1 MNISAKSELLKRFSS
16 APHADGLKTAIEG
29 VFALGGMID
38 SAKKQAADDPN
49 LTATGRAAYVAKV
62 AVDNVKPLLEV
73 TKAARK
79 MVRFNADRKA
89 YLKPAT
95 PPRDDIVGELKR
107 AELRA
112 FIRSQDLKDRFVLA
126 AEHPDAVLDAP
137 AALSGLPQDRYEAI
151 KQDFIRSK
159 FGVEIAEIETLD
171 DDLAVVRAAH
181 DIVINEF
188 RKNAGMDE
196 QAFSKLIAESTFEMD
211 GI

>member
-16 APHADGLKTAIEG
+16 APHVATLKPTIES
-29 VFALGGMID
+29 VFSLASMVG
-38 SAKKQAADDPN
+38 SAKKRAADDPN
-49 LTATGRAAYVAKV
+49 LSGAGRAAYVAKV

-79 MVRFNADRKA
+79 MGRFNADRKA
-89 YLKPAT
+89 SLRPAT
-95 PPRDDIVGELKR
+95 PSRDDLVGELKR

-159 FGVEIAEIETLD
+159 FGPEIAEIETLD
-171 DDLAVVRAAH
+171 EDLAVVRAAH
-181 DIVINEF
+181 DIAINEL
-188 RKNAGMDE
+188 RENAGMGE
-196 QAFSKLIAESTFEMD
+196 QAFSKLVDSTTRETD
-211 GI
+211 GG